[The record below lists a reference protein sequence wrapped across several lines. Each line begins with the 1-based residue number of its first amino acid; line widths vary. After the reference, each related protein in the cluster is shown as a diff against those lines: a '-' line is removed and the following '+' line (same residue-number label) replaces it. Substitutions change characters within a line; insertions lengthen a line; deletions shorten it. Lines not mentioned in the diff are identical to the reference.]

1 MMFNSYQAQR
11 LAEERVKDA
20 LREAEQARLIQAAKG
35 PRKVRRW
42 RLPVALILNSLLAL
56 FMRSQS

>member
-1 MMFNSYQAQR
+1 MMFNSYRAQR

-35 PRKVRRW
+35 PRESGGWRR
-42 RLPVALILNSLLAL
+42 PVASALSSLLAL
-56 FMRSQS
+56 FMRAQS